1 MEILTINYSVENPVW
16 NTLGLVFI
24 LLFTSALFGVLV
36 SYTFEG
42 FFEGFLDKGRFL
54 FSSIA
59 LLCILAIVAIPSHI
73 KNFNKV
79 EIQAVIDDNTDFN
92 EIYDNYKIEKKEG
105 KIYTLSYIVDRKTFD
120 IEKERRKNGC
130 N

>member
-16 NTLGLVFI
+16 NTVGLVFI

-54 FSSIA
+54 FSSIS

-79 EIQAVIDDNTDFN
+79 EVQAIIDDNTDFN

-120 IEKERRKNGC
+120 IEKERKENGC

>member
-24 LLFTSALFGVLV
+24 LLLVSVLFGVLV
-36 SYTFEG
+36 SYTSED
-42 FFEGFLDKGRFL
+42 FFEGFLDKRRFL
-54 FSSIA
+54 FSSIV
-59 LLCILAIVAIPSHI
+59 LFCIIGIVSIPSQI

-79 EIQAVIDDNTDFN
+79 EIQAVIDDNIDFN
-92 EIYDNYKIEKKEG
+92 EIYNNYKIEKKEG
-105 KIYTLSYIVDRKTFD
+105 KIYTLSYMVDRKTFD

-130 N
+130 D

>member
-16 NTLGLVFI
+16 NTIGLIFI
-24 LLFTSALFGVLV
+24 LLLVSAMFGVLV
-36 SYTFEG
+36 SFQSFEDL
-42 FFEGFLDKGRFL
+42 FEKGRFL
-54 FSSIA
+54 FSSTA
-59 LLCILAIVAIPSHI
+59 LLCILAIVAIPPHI

-120 IEKERRKNGC
+120 IEKERKENGC